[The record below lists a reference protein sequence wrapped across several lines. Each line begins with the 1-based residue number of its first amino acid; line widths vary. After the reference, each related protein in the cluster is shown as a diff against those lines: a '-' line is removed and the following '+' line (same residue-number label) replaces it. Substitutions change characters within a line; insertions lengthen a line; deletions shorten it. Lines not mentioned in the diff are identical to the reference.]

1 MWQCK
6 LIKLVELHCHFLGP
20 PQGDLMVNTAKLP
33 YFLHK
38 RIKIVVEF
46 DLLYYHN
53 DASNTLVLHVP
64 YSWRPIT
71 FAVAVFTK

>member
-1 MWQCK
+1 
-6 LIKLVELHCHFLGP
+6 
-20 PQGDLMVNTAKLP
+20 MVNTAKLP

-71 FAVAVFTK
+71 LLLPFSQNNNNYLQKYKQ